1 MRFGIWTP
9 LPHTIRPEPR
19 MQDAIAELTTPG
31 SGEGLD
37 GSYQF
42 ALDIV
47 REAEAAGFD
56 STLIAQRYLGP
67 DLDAWILSTAL
78 AAHTKTIEIMPAVH
92 PGIVLPQLVA
102 KFGATLDRISAGRC
116 AINIVN
122 GWWADEFNMY
132 GNGSWIDDPAARG
145 RRMDE
150 FITVMKGLWTENP
163 FSIDGEFFKVK
174 DGRLPTTPRT
184 KPYPPLYA
192 ASRSGPGK
200 ETIARHCDVWFVSYK
215 PGFRNFDE
223 NLASVA
229 REIAEMAERAKTKHG
244 RTLRYGISTH
254 MICCDTLA
262 QAHAEAEALE
272 AYGATNRL
280 ALVPALALG
289 AGLVGTPELIV
300 ERIEQYRAAGVE
312 LLMLHFH
319 PMMAGMRNFIERIMP
334 KVPHTA
340 RPEPLPRRIAS

>member
-19 MQDAIAELTTPG
+19 MQDAIAELSTPG

-37 GSYQF
+37 GSYRF

-47 REAEAAGFD
+47 REAEDAGFD

-67 DLDAWILSTAL
+67 DLDSWVLASAI

-92 PGIVLPQLVA
+92 PGIVLPQLA
-102 KFGATLDRISAGRC
+102 ANFGASLDRISAGRC

-132 GNGSWIDDPAARG
+132 GNGSWIEDPAARG

-150 FITVMKGLWTENP
+150 FISVMKGLWTQNP
-163 FSIDGEFFKVK
+163 FTFAGEFFQIK
-174 DGRLPTTPRT
+174 DGRLPTTPRS
-184 KPYPPLYA
+184 KPHPLIYA

-200 ETIARHCDVWFVSYK
+200 ESIARHCDVWFVNYK
-215 PGFRNFDE
+215 PGFRNFEE
-223 NLASVA
+223 N
-229 REIAEMAERAKTKHG
+229 IAGVVRDIADMNERAKSHG
-244 RTLRYGISTH
+244 RRLGYGISTH
-254 MICCDTLA
+254 VICCDTM
-262 QAHAEAEALE
+262 AEAHFHADALE
-272 AYGATNRL
+272 AYGNTPGVER
-280 ALVPALALG
+280 VPALALG
-289 AGLVGTPELIV
+289 AGLVGTPDLILN
-300 ERIEQYRAAGVE
+300 RIEQYRAAGVE

-334 KVPHTA
+334 KLPHTA
-340 RPEPLPRRIAS
+340 RPESLARRFAS

>member
-19 MQDAIAELTTPG
+19 MQDAITELSTPG
-31 SGEGLD
+31 SGDGPD

-42 ALDIV
+42 AIDIV
-47 REAEAAGFD
+47 REAESAGFD

-67 DLDAWILSTAL
+67 DLDAWMLSSAL
-78 AAHTKTIEIMPAVH
+78 AAQTKTIEIMPAVH
-92 PGIVLPQLVA
+92 PGIVLPQLAA
-102 KFGATLDRISAGRC
+102 KFGASLDRISAGRG

-122 GWWADEFNMY
+122 GWWTDEFNMY
-132 GNGSWIDDPAARG
+132 GNGSWTDDAEARG
-145 RRMDE
+145 RRLDE
-150 FITVMKGLWTENP
+150 FVSVLKGLWTQSP
-163 FSIDGEFFKVK
+163 FSFDGEFFKLK

-184 KPYPPLYA
+184 KPHPSIYA

-200 ETIARHCDVWFVSYK
+200 DSIARHCDVWFVSYK
-215 PGFRNFDE
+215 PGFRNFEANMAGVVHD
-223 NLASVA
+223 
-229 REIAEMAERAKTKHG
+229 IADMNARAKSHG
-244 RTLRYGISTH
+244 RSLRYGISTH
-254 MICCDTLA
+254 MICCETLA
-262 QAHAEAEALE
+262 EAHAQADALE

-289 AGLVGTPELIV
+289 AGLVGTPEVIV

-319 PMMAGMRNFIERIMP
+319 PMMQGLRTFIDRIMP
-334 KVPHTA
+334 RVPRTA
-340 RPEPLPRRIAS
+340 ARTAA